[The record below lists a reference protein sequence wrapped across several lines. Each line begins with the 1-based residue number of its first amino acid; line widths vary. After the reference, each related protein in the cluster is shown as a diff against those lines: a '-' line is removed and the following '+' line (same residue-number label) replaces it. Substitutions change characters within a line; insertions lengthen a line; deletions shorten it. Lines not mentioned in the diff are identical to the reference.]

1 MATREAE
8 VPTLAPALT
17 PGRPV
22 KVAETDKSA
31 AGEWTRSGAG
41 GSAFHTEVSWRTL
54 FSRGNALVVDRAP
67 KPCRND
73 GHGGAHGNGETRE
86 PAD

>member
-22 KVAETDKSA
+22 RWPKRTRARLANGLEVVLAEAHPYRSFMANFIFARGMRWWWTSA
-31 AGEWTRSGAG
+31 
-41 GSAFHTEVSWRTL
+41 
-54 FSRGNALVVDRAP
+54 